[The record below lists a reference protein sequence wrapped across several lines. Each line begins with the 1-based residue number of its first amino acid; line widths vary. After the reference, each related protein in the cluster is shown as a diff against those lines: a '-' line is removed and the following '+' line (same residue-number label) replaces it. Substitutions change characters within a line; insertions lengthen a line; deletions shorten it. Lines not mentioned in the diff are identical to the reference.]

1 MLSEQASQ
9 NISVV
14 GQNKAIVL
22 ADLAI
27 QCRTKNGMTYQM
39 YSIHDTSLRYQ
50 IIQHHSQRSILSIK
64 TDKAVRLPI
73 IEIEFNYHV
82 DDPWSISIG
91 PVCFS

>member
-1 MLSEQASQ
+1 MLSEEASQ
-9 NISVV
+9 NISVI

-22 ADLAI
+22 ADLAVR
-27 QCRTKNGMTYQM
+27 CRTKNGMTYQM
-39 YSIHDTSLRYQ
+39 YSIHDTSLRYR
-50 IIQHHSQRSILSIK
+50 IIQRHPQGSILSIK

-73 IEIEFNYHV
+73 IELEFNYHF